1 MGRDG
6 ARPDVV
12 NQRGSVGTVGRDRV
26 YQPTDFVAAKLMGFS
41 ESEGSRPAGIETSF
55 EPMLEAQRREI
66 RTKRKASLSWQ

>member
-1 MGRDG
+1 
-6 ARPDVV
+6 
-12 NQRGSVGTVGRDRV
+12 V